1 MWLSTVDVNS
11 PNHKCQLQFI
21 KRPLLFFSTA
31 KSNSRGSPCAK
42 NESWGSQASDSIMLN
57 AAHDPIS
64 PQIAVVLKSW
74 SKHRESFLQYWFG
87 VDFSFFFFSLMSWR
101 TVSPFIWYCICKD
114 DNKTTNRMWDKCLED
129 IISSKATR
137 MHSKLSSQPPQK
149 PINKTQSSS
158 LQRL

>member
-42 NESWGSQASDSIMLN
+42 NESWGESSKWFHNVERSTWPN
-57 AAHDPIS
+57 FTPNC
-64 PQIAVVLKSW
+64 SW

-101 TVSPFIWYCICKD
+101 TVSPFIRYCICKD